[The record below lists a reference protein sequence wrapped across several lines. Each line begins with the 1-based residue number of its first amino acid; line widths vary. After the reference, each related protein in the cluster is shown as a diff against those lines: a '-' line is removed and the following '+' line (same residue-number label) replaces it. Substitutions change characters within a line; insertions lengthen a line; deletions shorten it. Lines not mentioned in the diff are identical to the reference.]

1 MLEVIELSKAYK
13 KAKVV
18 NNISLFLERGE
29 TIGLLGPNGA
39 GKSTTISLIS
49 SLIKPSSGDIRIN
62 GKSSVEDPI
71 HMRQILGVVPQ
82 ELALYDELTARENLD
97 FFGRTQRMKGKQ
109 LAEKVDEILNMI
121 SLTDRQHDRVKIFSG
136 GMKRR
141 LNIGIALLHSP
152 KLLIMDEPTV
162 GIDPQSRFHILESVK
177 RLNQHYGISVI
188 YTSHY
193 MEEVEQLCNRI
204 YIMDKGNIIASGTKE
219 ELRSILSSEQI
230 IHFKADWIKE
240 GLIHKLQSHP
250 SVSKLTHTDGS
261 VQFSVPKNVNI
272 LADLFKFAE
281 EQEMMISAVQIEAP
295 TLEDVFLHLTGRT
308 LRD

>member
-49 SLIKPSSGDIRIN
+49 SLIKRSSGDIRIN

-141 LNIGIALLHSP
+141 LNIGIAQYQVLIPLLAVSMAMIGGAYWPLEIVTSP
-152 KLLIMDEPTV
+152 VMLTLSKFVPLTYGMDLLKQVVLYDYAWQKIAYSSLLLCIITV
-162 GIDPQSRFHILESVK
+162 VLMALGINILEK
-177 RLNQHYGISVI
+177 
-188 YTSHY
+188 
-193 MEEVEQLCNRI
+193 
-204 YIMDKGNIIASGTKE
+204 K
-219 ELRSILSSEQI
+219 
-230 IHFKADWIKE
+230 
-240 GLIHKLQSHP
+240 
-250 SVSKLTHTDGS
+250 HT
-261 VQFSVPKNVNI
+261 
-272 LADLFKFAE
+272 
-281 EQEMMISAVQIEAP
+281 
-295 TLEDVFLHLTGRT
+295 
-308 LRD
+308 